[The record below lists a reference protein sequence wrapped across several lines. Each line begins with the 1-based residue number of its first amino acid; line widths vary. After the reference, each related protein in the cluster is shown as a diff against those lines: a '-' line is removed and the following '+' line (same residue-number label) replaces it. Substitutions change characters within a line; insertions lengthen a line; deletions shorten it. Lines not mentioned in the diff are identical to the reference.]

1 MSFAHVLELDS
12 QTELLDRLELL
23 TNFGSTLLRSMALM
37 GMENLGW
44 RNDTLSWVRVTK
56 INVCYFA
63 MRPKMTCSVASSS

>member
-23 TNFGSTLLRSMALM
+23 TNFGSNLIAIN
-37 GMENLGW
+37 GPDGYGNLGW

-56 INVCYFA
+56 INVCYFV